1 MSFAVHI
8 HDCWFNRR
16 EKNEKKAAHS
26 QSIKEKISYAARL
39 FCKTLFDFVR
49 INPWTEFDTLS
60 SEQCKWSAAKK
71 NQDKFNLL
79 FCYVVYFFI
88 LSLVFCCDEHQVSIL
103 IQCFHNFCVFVYCF
117 IFKPCQPMHTF
128 SQNWVFV
135 YLFII
140 IFFRITRQPRYRLR
154 RLYLIFIVLSINET
168 NATVKTIKQS
178 KTRNYE
184 LNANLWLQ
192 FM

>member
-88 LSLVFCCDEHQVSIL
+88 LSLSFFAAMNIKFRFWYNVFIIS
-103 IQCFHNFCVFVYCF
+103 
-117 IFKPCQPMHTF
+117 
-128 SQNWVFV
+128 V
-135 YLFII
+135 YLFIVSFSNHANRCI
-140 IFFRITRQPRYRLR
+140 HLVKIEFLFIYSLLFFLDNKTTEIP
-154 RLYLIFIVLSINET
+154 IET
-168 NATVKTIKQS
+168 TILDIYCLVDQW
-178 KTRNYE
+178 N
-184 LNANLWLQ
+184 
-192 FM
+192 